1 MSKTVDLWKNITVIF
16 HKLCE
21 KGGVAKKYNFV
32 IFVTVTVQL
41 MGDKKIENS
50 TQIWYDVSIHKNT
63 YEKELNF
70 P

>member
-1 MSKTVDLWKNITVIF
+1 M
-16 HKLCE
+16 
-21 KGGVAKKYNFV
+21 YRFV
-32 IFVTVTVQL
+32 VVQL